1 MYIER
6 MWHKIV
12 EILSTVWGWLLFTI
26 GSIFNVL
33 VGYKAAI
40 VLVTFMM
47 IADLFFGVAA
57 ARAQGKFVQ
66 SELLRATFYK
76 IAGNYFAL
84 IFAVLMEQVVD
95 YDWFLATNAI
105 AALMGV
111 AEFVSISGNI
121 LIVNPNAPFFK
132 LMRSALTGEIARKLG
147 RSEEEVKQAFEK
159 EDITPKKNK
168 KK

>member
-1 MYIER
+1 MNVFSN

-12 EILSTVWGWLLFTI
+12 EILSTVWGWLLFI
-26 GSIFNVL
+26 CGSVINVF
-33 VGYKAAI
+33 VGYRAAI

-47 IADLFFGVAA
+47 LADMFWGIAA
-57 ARAQGKFVQ
+57 ARSQGKFVQ

-76 IAGNYFAL
+76 ICGNYFAL
-84 IFAVLMEQVVD
+84 IFAVLIEQVVGW
-95 YDWFLATNAI
+95 DWFVATNTI

-111 AEFVSISGNI
+111 AEFISIGGNI
-121 LIVNPNAPFFK
+121 LIVNPNMPFFK

-159 EDITPKKNK
+159 EDDVKKRK